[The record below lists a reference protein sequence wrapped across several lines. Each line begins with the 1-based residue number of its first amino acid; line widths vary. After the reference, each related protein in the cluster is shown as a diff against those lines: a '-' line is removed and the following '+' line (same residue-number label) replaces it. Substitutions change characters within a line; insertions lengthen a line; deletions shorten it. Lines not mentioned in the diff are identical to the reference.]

1 METADQISA
10 LLEAIS
16 EKEKILAAKK
26 EAAASL
32 SADYESAL
40 EDAEKIDE
48 LLASAQEEWY
58 ACEREKADVV
68 AQFNACQQN
77 KIQHAQAEEIRKE
90 ITDAEMELKQADD
103 RISEL
108 EKELQVVSESYKNE
122 RERRMLMLSKV
133 RSMVNGL
140 YESIARK
147 ISATMQED
155 VVEDAEGCLRIITEI
170 SREREA
176 ECRQWEKYC
185 REAGAIVQLK
195 ENRAAELRLES
206 EKSIAML
213 EDVKQQE
220 MKRMVQRCENER
232 SALQN
237 DIDELKE
244 VHRRQLEQLRTAKL
258 SSGKGGKIARSDA
271 DTPTV
276 RSSVAV
282 EKFLVSKLNDHQKER
297 ENLEK
302 ELRFVTSERQKAV
315 LATRHLQQEIENDT
329 AKHNKAVQSLENQ
342 IHNERQEIHSLEKDN
357 QHLRDLCDSLGATLR
372 SGYLA
377 A

>member
-16 EKEKILAAKK
+16 EKERILAAKK
-26 EAAASL
+26 EVAAAL
-32 SADYESAL
+32 SVDYANAL

-58 ACEREKADVV
+58 ACERERADVV
-68 AQFNACQQN
+68 NQFNACQQN
-77 KIQHAQAEEIRKE
+77 KLQHTQAEEIRRE
-90 ITDAEMELKQADD
+90 INNAETELRRADE
-103 RISEL
+103 RIAEL
-108 EKELQVVSESYKNE
+108 EQELQVVSESYKNE

-140 YESIARK
+140 YDSIARK
-147 ISATMQED
+147 ISVTMQED
-155 VVEDAEGCLRIITEI
+155 VVEDAEGCLRVITEI

-176 ECRQWEKYC
+176 ECRQWEKYS
-185 REAGAIVQLK
+185 REASAIVQLK
-195 ENRAAELRLES
+195 EKRAAELRLES

-220 MKRMVQRCENER
+220 MKRMILKCETER
-232 SALQN
+232 AALQN

-258 SSGKGGKIARSDA
+258 SSGKGGKIARSEADA
-271 DTPTV
+271 PVV
-276 RSSVAV
+276 RSSVSV

-297 ENLEK
+297 EELEK

-315 LATRHLQQEIENDT
+315 IATRQLQQEIENDT
-329 AKHNKAVQSLENQ
+329 AKHNKAVLSLENQ
-342 IHNERQEIHSLEKDN
+342 IQNERQEIASLEKDN